1 MLRAMCS
8 VVGRLLAAVAAM
20 FSTVFSVRDRPEIAR
35 RAQILTPI
43 QAD

>member
-20 FSTVFSVRDRPEIAR
+20 FSTVFSGAFG
-35 RAQILTPI
+35 LK
-43 QAD
+43 